1 MDVYEIIAKYSQ
13 DSLNLYRFLG
23 VDENRAELITEK
35 FINDKRKR
43 AK

>member
-13 DSLNLYRFLG
+13 DSLNLYRFSG